1 MSIEVI
7 FSTSYDD
14 KYPPNSILNSSNSM
28 FWTSTG
34 LYPQEIVLNLP
45 SGKVINELSLQG
57 YNIKKLSIETCE
69 NDSAVK
75 FITQCEIDNI
85 TQKSGFQ
92 DIQCKFLSQVSNKII
107 KIIIQEGYGFF
118 CCINS
123 INIK

>member
-7 FSTSYDD
+7 FCTSYDD

-34 LYPQEIVLNLP
+34 LYPQEIVLNLN
-45 SGKVINELSLQG
+45 SGKVINELTLQG

-75 FITQCEIDNI
+75 FISQCEIENI

-92 DIQCKFLSQVSNKII
+92 DIQCKFLSKVSNKII
-107 KIIIQEGYGFF
+107 KIMIQEGHGFF

>member
-14 KYPPNSILNSSNSM
+14 KYSPHNILNSSNSM

-34 LYPQEIVLNLP
+34 LYPQEIVLSLS
-45 SGKVINELSLQG
+45 SGKIISELAIQG
-57 YNIKKLSIETCE
+57 VNIKKLSIETCE

-75 FITQCEIDNI
+75 FITQFEIDNI
-85 TQKSGFQ
+85 SKKTGLQ
-92 DIQCKFLSQVSNKII
+92 DIQCKFINKVANKLI
-107 KIIIQEGYGFF
+107 KIIIHEGHGFF